1 MEEFSY
7 EFINTKYVIIR
18 INNVQQ
24 EIFPANQIID
34 NFLSCQ
40 ILNFDPNSVKIP
52 KSNYEFYLSSA
63 VLYNS
68 SSKHYTCVR
77 KVSEGVWVEISD
89 TTCKFNN
96 SFWKTLKNVHIIK

>member
-1 MEEFSY
+1 MQKCFLY
-7 EFINTKYVIIR
+7 LMKIVIF
-18 INNVQQ
+18 V
-24 EIFPANQIID
+24 
-34 NFLSCQ
+34 FL
-40 ILNFDPNSVKIP
+40 LFETLR
-52 KSNYEFYLSSA
+52 YEFYLSSA

-96 SFWKTLKNVHIIK
+96 SFWKTLKNVHILILNKKT